1 MARVLVRSRSG
12 NVVLAVLGAI
22 YALGSI
28 VVLVAFAVD
37 VWNAAAITD
46 LALQVCL
53 AASAGCGVWF
63 LMIAL
68 ENLGIRSERHPTAL
82 RPRTPQTH

>member
-12 NVVLAVLGAI
+12 NVMLAVLGAI
-22 YALGSI
+22 YALSAI

-53 AASAGCGVWF
+53 AASAVCGVWF
-63 LMIAL
+63 LHIAR
-68 ENLGIRSERHPTAL
+68 ENLGIRGGRGPTPL
-82 RPRTPQTH
+82 RSRTPQAR